1 MLTGTKIGIREIP
14 DDPDNRS
21 LNIAARGHFFICCCT
36 ADDWAWGVYNIYI
49 YIWFLLVVQ
58 SHMFIF
64 TYVRTYYSTI
74 ILLVRLYFDERSWG
88 WWRFEKGLLSGVEGG
103 NVVYHAS
110 AQAS

>member
-49 YIWFLLVVQ
+49 YMVFVGCSIAHVY
-58 SHMFIF
+58 I
-64 TYVRTYYSTI
+64 YIRTY
-74 ILLVRLYFDERSWG
+74 ILFNYYIVGKAIF
-88 WWRFEKGLLSGVEGG
+88 
-103 NVVYHAS
+103 
-110 AQAS
+110 

>member
-49 YIWFLLVVQ
+49 YGFCWLFNRTCLYL
-58 SHMFIF
+58 H
-64 TYVRTYYSTI
+64 TYVHTI
-74 ILLVRLYFDERSWG
+74 QLLYCW
-88 WWRFEKGLLSGVEGG
+88 
-103 NVVYHAS
+103 
-110 AQAS
+110 